1 MSILLIRHGETASNA
16 ARIVQTPEIPLSPRG
31 LGQAER
37 LAERLAGIG
46 VAAILSS
53 DLARAAMTAE
63 RVRAATGA
71 PLSFAADL
79 QERNYGDVR
88 GQTYAA
94 LGVNILAPDYEP
106 PGGETWAEFHARVD
120 RAWAAVV
127 RLQAATPGNLAV
139 VTHGLVCHAIAARHL
154 HLPGGGAAAGGWH
167 NASLTVVAAASPGS
181 RATVEVLN
189 CIAHL
194 RDGAEDPARAS
205 PARSGGAV

>member
-16 ARIVQTPEIPLSPRG
+16 ARIVQTPEIPLSPHG
-31 LGQAER
+31 LGQARR
-37 LAERLAGIG
+37 LAARLAGMG

-63 RVRAATGA
+63 QVQAATEA
-71 PLSFAADL
+71 PLSFDADL

-106 PGGETWAEFHARVD
+106 PGGETWVEFHARVD
-120 RAWAAVV
+120 RAWATVV
-127 RLQAATPGNLAV
+127 RLHAATPGNLAV

-154 HLPGGGAAAGGWH
+154 HLPDGASAAGGWH
-167 NASLTVVAAASPGS
+167 NASLTVVEAGLPSG
-181 RATVEVLN
+181 RWTVEALN
-189 CIAHL
+189 CITHL
-194 RDGAEDPARAS
+194 RDGEAGSAGAPPS
-205 PARSGGAV
+205 RSGGA

>member
-1 MSILLIRHGETASNA
+1 MAILLIRHGQTASNA
-16 ARIVQTPEIPLSPRG
+16 ARIVQTPEIPLSPLG
-31 LGQAER
+31 IGQAQRLAKR
-37 LAERLAGIG
+37 LAEIG

-63 RVRAATGA
+63 QVRGATGA
-71 PLSFAADL
+71 PLSFDADL

-106 PGGETWAEFHARVD
+106 PGGETWAAFHERVD

-127 RLQAATPGNLAV
+127 RRHAATPGNLAV

-154 HLPGGGAAAGGWH
+154 DLPAGDSAAGGWH
-167 NASLTVVAAASPGS
+167 NASLTVIAAGAPGA
-181 RATVEVLN
+181 RWTVEALN

-194 RDGAEDPARAS
+194 ADGADGSAGAS